1 MNPREELVEII
12 LAGLSCVNS
21 SSIHPDGNRCR
32 DKNYGCIWYAE
43 QIADALIPFIERGKA
58 EALRD
63 AGTYLPEFTDSPWGI
78 TAAMALDD
86 RADAIEKGTE

>member
-32 DKNYGCIWYAE
+32 SKNYGCIWYADR
-43 QIADALIPFIERGKA
+43 IADALIPFIERGKA
-58 EALRD
+58 EAWDEGYR
-63 AGTYLPEFTDSPWGI
+63 
-78 TAAMALDD
+78 LDWTGGMSWTNPYNPPT
-86 RADAIEKGTE
+86 EKEVQP